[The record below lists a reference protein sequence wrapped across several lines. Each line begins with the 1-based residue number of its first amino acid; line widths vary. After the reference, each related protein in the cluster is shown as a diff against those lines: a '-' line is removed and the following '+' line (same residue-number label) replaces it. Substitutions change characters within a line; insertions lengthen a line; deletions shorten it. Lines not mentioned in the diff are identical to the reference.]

1 LRISAIVAAAK
12 NGVIGKNNG
21 IPWYLQSDLKFF
33 KKTTLNHH
41 VIMGRNSFES
51 IGRPLPNRTNIIIT
65 RNAFFTATGCIV
77 AHSLNEAL
85 KIAESNDETEAF
97 IIGGGNIYAQ
107 AMPILDRIYLTVVEA
122 EVDGDVFF
130 PEINEKEWR
139 IRLADQ
145 FEANEKNDFNFVIKV
160 LDRIKET
167 TRTK

>member
-1 LRISAIVAAAK
+1 
-12 NGVIGKNNG
+12 
-21 IPWYLQSDLKFF
+21 
-33 KKTTLNHH
+33 
-41 VIMGRNSFES
+41 MGRNSFES

-65 RNAFFTATGCIV
+65 RNVFFTATGCIV
-77 AHSLNEAL
+77 AHSLKEAL
-85 KIAESNDETEAF
+85 KIAESNNETEAF
-97 IIGGGNIYAQ
+97 IIGGGKIYAQ
-107 AMPILDRIYLTVVEA
+107 AMPILDRIYLTVVES